1 MFKNILFITFF
12 GVSAYA
18 DMTSFFQAALNTL
31 KYNKAYTLT
40 KQANKTAQSAITYKK
55 YTDFSADIAYT
66 KTYAKLLPNA
76 PGSFGTTDAAL
87 HDTIDIFG
95 KNNYKIQALRFDTQM
110 EKSRLDLKKEQLFI
124 ALVNMIALYNKTKA
138 QLELR
143 EKLYDT
149 QHKIYKKLTTLEQ
162 NGNITEI
169 EVLRFKNTLTTLQ
182 TSIVAMQQQLSKM
195 AAQLHLYA
203 LGEAIP
209 KLTQTKIRYTKEAF
223 LHHNPKELLNQLD
236 AKKLLTES
244 KGAKSRYIPT
254 LDLFAAY
261 QKLDDPTSFG
271 DNHSF
276 GATLHLP
283 LSGGDYKEAEALKVA
298 ALSKETQSIQYE
310 IEREKEYIAHLQAY
324 KNAKKQL
331 EVLEASR
338 KDFEKSETTIQKAYL
353 RQYVDFNTYL
363 QVLKQALDV
372 KSHIAALQN
381 EMSKEATII
390 NAIASG
396 KVYE

>member
-1 MFKNILFITFF
+1 MFKNILFITLF

-18 DMTSFFQAALNTL
+18 DMASFFQAALNTL
-31 KYNKAYTLT
+31 KYNKTYTLT

-55 YTDFSADIAYT
+55 YTDFGADIAYT

-76 PGSFGTTDAAL
+76 PGSFGTTDVAL

-95 KNNYKIQALRFDTQM
+95 KSDYKIQALRFDTQM
-110 EKSRLDLKKEQLFI
+110 EKSRLDLKKEQLFV
-124 ALVNMIALYNKTKA
+124 ALANMIALYNKTKA

-143 EKLYDT
+143 EKLYDA
-149 QHKIYKKLTTLEQ
+149 QHRIYEKLTTLEQ

-169 EVLRFKNTLTTLQ
+169 EVLRFKNTLTTLH
-182 TSIVAMQQQLSKM
+182 TSIVAMRQELSKM
-195 AAQLHLYA
+195 GTQLRLYA
-203 LGEAIP
+203 PNEVIP

-223 LHHNPKELLNQLD
+223 LQHNPKELLNRLD

-244 KGAKSRYIPT
+244 KGVKSRYIPT

-261 QKLDDPTSFG
+261 QKLEDPTSYG

-276 GATLHLP
+276 GAALHLP
-283 LSGGDYKEAEALKVA
+283 LSGGDLKEAEALKVT
-298 ALSKETQSIQYE
+298 ALGKETQSIQYK
-310 IEREKEYIAHLQAY
+310 IAREKEYIAHLQAY

-331 EVLEASR
+331 EILERSR
-338 KDFEKSETTIQKAYL
+338 KDFEKSEATIQKAYL
-353 RQYVDFNTYL
+353 KQYVDFNTYL
-363 QVLKQALDV
+363 QVLRQALDV

-381 EMSKEATII
+381 EMRKEATII